1 MILTPPPEWRT
12 SIQIWDQNPTP
23 TPKSVDRRSVYPF
36 LENKKKRS
44 KVENATENTAHNG
57 AHKCTELGLVGH
69 RKGGKN
75 MPLKMRRERL
85 HIFGGL

>member
-1 MILTPPPEWRT
+1 MILTPPAEWRT

-23 TPKSVDRRSVYPF
+23 TPVYPF

-69 RKGGKN
+69 RKGEKN
-75 MPLKMRRERL
+75 MPLKMQRERL